1 MRNGEL
7 IALLVCPDRDLA
19 QAFAE
24 TQAQSNA
31 FQIVADLKSYPTAQA
46 LEVRV
51 RQTQPDVVLVDVAT
65 DLETAAQLIG
75 AIPGMRAD
83 LYAAG
88 LHRTNEPDAIVKALR
103 AGASEFL
110 HAPFDL
116 AQQREVVARLNR
128 LRNTEVRSE
137 PEFGRVV
144 AFSST
149 KPGSGASTLATQTA
163 FALKRRT
170 GKRVLLIDF
179 DLMGGTIGFYLKLN
193 HPYSLLDAI
202 ENAGRLNPALWSS
215 LIVNSGGVDILPA
228 PETPYTE
235 AVSGGALHE
244 VMQYAR
250 VLYDWVVLDL
260 PTIFQ
265 KLSLQ
270 ALPESELTYLVSTSE
285 LPSLHLARKA
295 AGLMNQLSV
304 AKESYQMVV
313 NRVSKRDN
321 ISSSDLEKI
330 FNCSIEATFP
340 NDYFS
345 LHRVVTLGQP
355 LGVES
360 DLGRA
365 IEALTTKMA
374 GGGAGRGSKKDK
386 AGKAGAAVPA
396 PAAARV
402 DPKTVVSQA

>member
-7 IALLVCPDRDLA
+7 IALLVCPNRDLA
-19 QAFAE
+19 KLFAD
-24 TQAQSNA
+24 TQQHTKA
-31 FQIVADLKSYPTAQA
+31 FQVVADLKTYPTPQA
-46 LEVRV
+46 LEVRI
-51 RQTQPDVVLVDVAT
+51 RQAQPDVVLLDVAT
-65 DLETAAQLIG
+65 DLETATQLI
-75 AIPGMRAD
+75 ASVPGIRPG
-83 LYAAG
+83 LYVVG
-88 LHRTNEPDAIVKALR
+88 LHHTNEPDAIVRSLR
-103 AGASEFL
+103 AGATEFL
-110 HAPFDL
+110 HAPFDEV
-116 AQQREVVARLNR
+116 QQREAVARLNR
-128 LRNTEVRSE
+128 LRAPELRAE
-137 PEFGRVV
+137 PEFGRVI

-170 GKRVLLIDF
+170 NKRVLLVDF

-202 ENAGRLNPALWSS
+202 ENAGRLNQALWSS
-215 LIVNSGGVDILPA
+215 LVVNSGGVDILPA
-228 PETPYTE
+228 PETPFTGS
-235 AVSGGALHE
+235 VSAGALHE
-244 VMQYAR
+244 VMQFAR

-260 PTIFQ
+260 PAIFQ

-270 ALPESELTYLVSTSE
+270 ALPESEVTFLVSTSE

-295 AGLMNQLSV
+295 AGLMNQLAV
-304 AKESYQMVV
+304 PKDGYQMVV

-355 LGVES
+355 LGADS
-360 DLGRA
+360 DLGKA
-365 IEALTTKMA
+365 IEGLTTRLA
-374 GGGAGRGSKKDK
+374 GGSGRSKAKP
-386 AGKAGAAVPA
+386 AAAEKAGAARPEA
-396 PAAARV
+396 KALANR
-402 DPKTVVSQA
+402 

>member
-7 IALLVCPDRDLA
+7 IALLVCPDRELA
-19 QAFAE
+19 HLFAGTQAESQAFK
-24 TQAQSNA
+24 
-31 FQIVADLKSYPTAQA
+31 IVADLKSYPEPQA
-46 LEVRV
+46 LDVRI
-51 RQTQPDVVLVDVAT
+51 RQTQPDVLLIDVAT
-65 DLETAAQLIG
+65 DLAKAEEIIAAMQ
-75 AIPGMRAD
+75 AFRQD
-83 LYAAG
+83 LYAVG
-88 LHRTNEPDAIVKALR
+88 LHRTNEPEAIVRSLR
-103 AGASEFL
+103 AGATEFL

-116 AQQREVVARLNR
+116 TQQREAVARLNR
-128 LRNTEVRSE
+128 LRAPQGRTE
-137 PEFGRVV
+137 PEFGRVI

-170 GKRVLLIDF
+170 GKKVLLIDF

-193 HPYSLLDAI
+193 HPHSLLDAV

-215 LIVNSGGVDILPA
+215 LVVNSGGVDILPA
-228 PETPYTE
+228 PETPYTG

-244 VMQYAR
+244 VLQYAR

-270 ALPESELTYLVSTSE
+270 ALTEAELTYLVSTSE

-295 AGLMNQLSV
+295 AVLMQQVN
-304 AKESYQMVV
+304 APRESYQMVV

-321 ISSSDLEKI
+321 ISSTDLEKI
-330 FNCSIEATFP
+330 FNWPIEATFP

-355 LGVES
+355 LGTES

-365 IEALTTKMA
+365 IESLTTRLT
-374 GGGAGRGSKKDK
+374 GGGNGKDK
-386 AGKAGAAVPA
+386 RRGVPGTATLTGTSGARPDLKPAGTRA
-396 PAAARV
+396 
-402 DPKTVVSQA
+402 

>member
-7 IALLVCPDRDLA
+7 IALLICPDRALA
-19 QAFAE
+19 QSFTD
-24 TQAQSNA
+24 TQAESRA
-31 FQIVADLKSYPTAQA
+31 FQIVADLKSYPTVQA

-51 RQTQPDVVLVDVAT
+51 RQSQPDVVLVDVAT
-65 DLETAAQLIG
+65 DLETAAELIS
-75 AIPGMRAD
+75 AIPAMRPELFAV
-83 LYAAG
+83 G
-88 LHRTNEPDAIVKALR
+88 LHRTNEPEALVRSLR

-116 AQQREVVARLNR
+116 AQQRESVARLNR
-128 LRNTEVRSE
+128 IRGSQTRSE
-137 PEFGRVV
+137 PEFGRVI

-202 ENAGRLNPALWSS
+202 ENAGRLNPALWTS

-228 PETPYTE
+228 PETPHTE
-235 AVSGGALHE
+235 AVSGGSLHE

-250 VLYDWVVLDL
+250 VMYDWIVLDL

-270 ALPESELTYLVSTSE
+270 ALPEAELTYLVSTSE

-295 AGLMNQLSV
+295 AGLMQQLSV
-304 AKESYQMVV
+304 AKGSYQMVV

-355 LGVES
+355 LGTES

-374 GGGAGRGSKKDK
+374 GGAGSRGAKKDK
-386 AGKAGAAVPA
+386 PGAPVPGSTKVE
-396 PAAARV
+396 PH
-402 DPKTVVSQA
+402 TVTSQA

>member
-7 IALLVCPDRDLA
+7 IALLICPDRELA
-19 QAFAE
+19 QSFTD
-24 TQAQSNA
+24 TQAESRA
-31 FQIVADLKSYPTAQA
+31 FQIVADLKSYPTVQA

-51 RQTQPDVVLVDVAT
+51 RQSQPDVILVDVAT
-65 DLETAAQLIG
+65 DLETAAELIS
-75 AIPGMRAD
+75 AIPAMRTELFAV
-83 LYAAG
+83 G
-88 LHRTNEPDAIVKALR
+88 LHRTNEPDALVRSLR

-116 AQQREVVARLNR
+116 AQQRESVARLNR
-128 LRNTEVRSE
+128 IRSSETRSE
-137 PEFGRVV
+137 PEFGRVI

-202 ENAGRLNPALWSS
+202 ENAGRLNPSLWTS

-235 AVSGGALHE
+235 AVSGGSLHE

-250 VLYDWVVLDL
+250 VMYDWIVLDL

-270 ALPESELTYLVSTSE
+270 ALPEAELTYLVSTSE

-295 AGLMNQLSV
+295 AGLMQQLSA
-304 AKESYQMVV
+304 AKGSYQMVV

-355 LGVES
+355 LGTES

-365 IEALTTKMA
+365 IEALTTKMS
-374 GGGAGRGSKKDK
+374 GGAGSRGAKKDK
-386 AGKAGAAVPA
+386 PAAPA
-396 PAAARV
+396 P
-402 DPKTVVSQA
+402 VSSQVEPHPATSRA